1 MTASLATKTP
11 AHTYGRDLGVNFG
24 ADEAPCIVTRS
35 LHSAEI
41 AVTELRVDQPL
52 GRLSDPIPREDG
64 YMLCLM
70 LREIPNNVY
79 FEEGRQ
85 VSAFSLPAGVT
96 TIHDLKRD
104 PLAVMDKPIHSLL
117 WYLSRATLDA
127 LADHANAPR
136 VDELRYQPGVAAN
149 DEIIRQ
155 ISLAVLPA
163 LQTPEQVSRLFAD
176 HVTMAFAAHAAHAY
190 GGMQS
195 VQRVKGCLAPWQER
209 RSYHCR
215 PERRDIARRCRRGVR
230 LICGLFFASVPENDG
245 SRTSHLATARSRRT
259 RDDHVARNGQE
270 PLRDRA
276 SMRFL

>member
-11 AHTYGRDLGVNFG
+11 AHTHGRDLGVNFG

-127 LADHANAPR
+127 LADQANAPR
-136 VDELRYQPGVAAN
+136 VDELRYQPGVAVN
-149 DEIIRQ
+149 DETIRQ

-163 LQTPEQVSRLFAD
+163 PAVCGPCDDGIRRACCARVWRHAVCATCEGRPGAVAR
-176 HVTMAFAAHAAHAY
+176 AAVE
-190 GGMQS
+190 GDD
-195 VQRVKGCLAPWQER
+195 C
-209 RSYHCR
+209 CR

-230 LICGLFFASVPENDG
+230 LICG
-245 SRTSHLATARSRRT
+245 
-259 RDDHVARNGQE
+259 
-270 PLRDRA
+270 
-276 SMRFL
+276 